1 MKTSI
6 KIIALM
12 CLLSVFACG
21 RKAFVVSSDAKQ
33 DAQNHYD
40 SGFLC
45 LQQDS
50 LLQAFPH
57 FIQVAEKLE
66 VLPDDMTDEEK
77 LLVSR
82 AYYQMAHVFRRK
94 IETNAEIDA
103 LRWALNYQRL
113 INDTVWMARTGRQL
127 ADAFESVKENDSARF
142 YLNKV
147 MPCLDTLSDDVW
159 DYIGARHLLADL
171 YFDDQQLDSC
181 LQVKREIIA
190 FKTRRGMDTKNDS
203 VSMGMNLFFSGSHAE
218 AKPYLRKA
226 LEAEMGEVE
235 RGAIM
240 SLLEQ
245 IYEEEG
251 QADSVAFCHGFN
263 KSYVQAESERVS
275 DGMLAVKQYERYK
288 KERDA
293 RLQGLREQKQ
303 AQVAQRKRLVFGGI
317 AVLVALLVAAYLLA
331 LRKRHRNVLK
341 DKDFEALELKVM
353 AIYGD
358 RLNNKKERIVKV
370 FDEAYPDAIA
380 KLKAVHPD
388 LNATELDISVLSMF
402 SFRTK
407 EVADLLG
414 LRENTVSKYR
424 SNIKKKTQ
432 SDSFEALWKP
442 FLGQT

>member
-1 MKTSI
+1 MKRLSLAI
-6 KIIALM
+6 SLP
-12 CLLSVFACG
+12 LLLAAFACG
-21 RKAFVVSSDAKQ
+21 RKADVASQKAVGE
-33 DAQNHYD
+33 AQVHYD
-40 SGFLC
+40 SGFVM

-50 LLQAFPH
+50 LLAAFPH
-57 FIQVAEKLE
+57 FIRVAEGLE
-66 VLPDDMTDEEK
+66 VLPEDMDAEEI

-82 AYYQMAHVFRRK
+82 AYYQMAHVFRQK
-94 IETNAEIDA
+94 METNAEIDA

-147 MPCLDTLSDDVW
+147 MPCLDTLSDNVW

-181 LQVKREIIA
+181 LQVKREVIA

-203 VSMGMNLFFSGSHAE
+203 VSMGMNLFFSGNHAE

-226 LEAEMGEVE
+226 MEAEMGEVE

-275 DGMLAVKQYERYK
+275 DGMLAVKQYEQYK

-303 AQVAQRKRLVFGGI
+303 AQVAQRKRLVFGAI

-358 RLNNKKERIVKV
+358 RLNNKMERIVKV
-370 FDEAYPDAIA
+370 FDEACPDALA
-380 KLKAVHPD
+380 KLKAAHPD
-388 LNATELDISVLSMF
+388 LNATELDVSVLSMF

-424 SNIKKKTQ
+424 SGIKKKTQ
-432 SDSFEALWKP
+432 SESFEALWKR

>member
-1 MKTSI
+1 
-6 KIIALM
+6 
-12 CLLSVFACG
+12 
-21 RKAFVVSSDAKQ
+21 
-33 DAQNHYD
+33 
-40 SGFLC
+40 
-45 LQQDS
+45 
-50 LLQAFPH
+50 
-57 FIQVAEKLE
+57 VAEKLE
-66 VLPDDMTDEEK
+66 VLPEDMTDEEI

-113 INDTVWMARTGRQL
+113 INDTVWMAWTGRQL
-127 ADAFESVKENDSARF
+127 ADAFENIKENDSARF

-181 LQVKREIIA
+181 LQVKREVIA

-218 AKPYLRKA
+218 AKPYLRKV

-263 KSYVQAESERVS
+263 KTYVRAESERVS
-275 DGMLAVKQYERYK
+275 DGMLAVKQYEQYK

-303 AQVAQRKRLVFGGI
+303 AQVAQRKRLVFGAI
-317 AVLVALLVAAYLLA
+317 AVLVALLVAAYLLVV
-331 LRKRHRNVLK
+331 RKRHRNVLK

-370 FDEAYPDAIA
+370 FDETYPDALA
-380 KLKAVHPD
+380 KLKAAHPD
-388 LNATELDISVLSMF
+388 LSATELDVSVLSMF

-424 SNIKKKTQ
+424 SGIRKKTQ
-432 SDSFEALWKP
+432 SESFEALWEP
-442 FLGQT
+442 YIR

>member
-1 MKTSI
+1 MKI
-6 KIIALM
+6 KCVIWSLFFVA
-12 CLLSVFACG
+12 CFACCEKHEAVRWHDG
-21 RKAFVVSSDAKQ
+21 FQ
-33 DAQNHYD
+33 QAQAQYD
-40 SGFLC
+40 SGFVM

-50 LLQAFPH
+50 LLLAFPH
-57 FIQVAEKLE
+57 FIRVAEKLE
-66 VLPDDMTDEEK
+66 VLPDDMTDEEI

-103 LRWALNYQRL
+103 LRWALSYQRL
-113 INDTVWMARTGRQL
+113 INDTVWMAWTGRQL

-181 LQVKREIIA
+181 LLVKREVIA

-203 VSMGMNLFFSGSHAE
+203 VSMGMNLFFSGNHAE

-226 LEAEMGEVE
+226 MEAEMGEVE

-240 SLLEQ
+240 SLLAQ
-245 IYEEEG
+245 VYEEE
-251 QADSVAFCHGFN
+251 QNADSLAFCQGFHT
-263 KSYVQAESERVS
+263 SYVQAESERVS
-275 DGMLAVKQYERYK
+275 DGMLAVKQYENYK
-288 KERDA
+288 AERDA

-303 AQVAQRKRLVFGGI
+303 AQVAQRKRLVFGVL

-331 LRKRHRNVLK
+331 VRKRHRNVLK
-341 DKDFEALELKVM
+341 DKDFEALGLKVM

-358 RLNNKKERIVKV
+358 RLSNKMERIVKV
-370 FDEAYPDAIA
+370 FDEAYPDALT

-388 LNATELDISVLSMF
+388 LNATELDVSVLSMF

-442 FLGQT
+442 FLG